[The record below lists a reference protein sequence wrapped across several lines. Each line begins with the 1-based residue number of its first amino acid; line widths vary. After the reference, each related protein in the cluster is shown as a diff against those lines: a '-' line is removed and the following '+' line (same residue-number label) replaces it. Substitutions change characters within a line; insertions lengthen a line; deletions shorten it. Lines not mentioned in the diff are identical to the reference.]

1 MRFYIQNLKL
11 NFKWHLT
18 HTLVLR
24 LTHMHTQKGKCF
36 GCIIRSVLFIRPAAF
51 FAAIHPRKKNDVG
64 EKNKFQIEIKTI
76 YNENPSEH

>member
-1 MRFYIQNLKL
+1 MRFYIRKLKL

-18 HTLVLR
+18 HTLALR

-36 GCIIRSVLFIRPAAF
+36 GCIIRSVLHSPGSIFCCDSPE
-51 FAAIHPRKKNDVG
+51 KKNDDG